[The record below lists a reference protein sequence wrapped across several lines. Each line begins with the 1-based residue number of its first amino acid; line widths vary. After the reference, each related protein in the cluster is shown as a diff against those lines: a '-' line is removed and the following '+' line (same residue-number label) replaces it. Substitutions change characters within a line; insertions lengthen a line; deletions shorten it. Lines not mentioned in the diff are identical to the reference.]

1 MAYIITCKNKVPNWI
16 AKDLNELKI
25 HPQYILYQNNSAGYL
40 IEISDQDYNQLAT
53 DQKVVS
59 SIDDNLNVTFV
70 DKNIT
75 YKTKDKLDEYVS
87 NVKERI
93 EKNLNRNID
102 GDYTANLLAYKQVLD
117 NLDTSSISFPL
128 NMSLEQYLLSNNQ
141 KALSLL
147 QLM

>member
-25 HPQYILYQNNSAGYL
+25 HPQYILYQTNQSGYV

-70 DKNIT
+70 DRNIS
-75 YKTKDKLDEYVS
+75 YQTKAKLDEYVS
-87 NVKERI
+87 IVKEKI
-93 EKNLNRNID
+93 EKNLNMDID
-102 GDYTANLLAYKQVLD
+102 GDYIANVLAYKQVID
-117 NLDTSSISFPL
+117 NFDTSSISYPL

>member
-25 HPQYILYQNNSAGYL
+25 HPQYIMYQTNRSGYV

-53 DQKVVS
+53 NEKVVS

-70 DKNIT
+70 DRNMSFE
-75 YKTKDKLDEYVS
+75 TKSKLDEYVS
-87 NVKERI
+87 IVKEKI
-93 EKNLNRNID
+93 KKNLEYNFNN
-102 GDYTANLLAYKQVLD
+102 DYFANVLAYKQVIN
-117 NLDTSSISFPL
+117 NLDTSSISYPL
-128 NMSLEQYLLSNNQ
+128 NMSLEQYLLNNNQ
-141 KALSLL
+141 KTLSLL

>member
-25 HPQYILYQNNSAGYL
+25 HPQYILYQTNQSGYV

-53 DQKVVS
+53 HKKVVS

-70 DKNIT
+70 DKNIS

-93 EKNLNRNID
+93 ERNLNMNID
-102 GDYTANLLAYKQVLD
+102 GDYTANLLAYKQVID
-117 NLDTSSISFPL
+117 NFDTSSISYPL